1 VTKDGIIEA
10 ILTSDKNPINR
21 VDYHEPVKSAV
32 LVVIHGRAPDWQI
45 LFTKRAEHLSSH
57 PGQISFPGGRL
68 EPTDASLMHTAIR
81 EAEEEVGLSQSLVKV
96 EATLAPVVTL
106 TGYEIHP
113 YITFMEQLPELILD
127 HNEVEAAF
135 NIPLRFLIHEA
146 NIELISKQIGD
157 RLVSTYRFDWHQHV
171 IWGATANIVAD
182 LLYRIRQSG
191 LLHVTNE
198 SVESY

>member
-1 VTKDGIIEA
+1 MTKDGIIEA
-10 ILTSDKNPINR
+10 ILTSDKNPING

-32 LVVIHGRAPDWQI
+32 LVVIHGIAPDWQI

-68 EPTDASLMHTAIR
+68 EQTDKSLMHTAIR
-81 EAEEEVGLSQSLVKV
+81 EAEEEVGLSSSLVTV
-96 EATLAPVVTL
+96 EAALAPVVTL

-113 YITFMEQLPELILD
+113 FISFMENLPELILD
-127 HNEVEAAF
+127 ENEVESAF
-135 NIPLRFLIHEA
+135 NIPLDFLLHEA
-146 NIELISKQIGD
+146 NIELISKDIGE
-157 RLVSTYRFDWHQHV
+157 RVVSTYRFDWQQHV

-191 LLHVTNE
+191 LLHMANE
-198 SVESY
+198 SVEGY